1 MSVEKILI
9 NIHHLN
15 NPLLK
20 VVIGDDEDLVAV
32 QWLDEAGIYHLC

>member
-1 MSVEKILI
+1 MSVEKMLV

-20 VVIGDDEDLVAV
+20 VVNNDDEDVVAM
-32 QWLDEAGIYHLC
+32 QWLDEGIYHLC

>member
-1 MSVEKILI
+1 MLV

-20 VVIGDDEDLVAV
+20 VVISDDKDLVV
-32 QWLDEAGIYHLC
+32 QWLDEAGIYPLC